1 LAIAAG
7 LSVLHHCHVDGRPV
21 GETSPSAPNST
32 AYVCGSVR
40 TTLTIVWSMARA
52 TSAGDPRLDACRD
65 RLLQRLALNVVA
77 DNLPAGM
84 HERTRHRQPDFPQSE
99 RSG

>member
-1 LAIAAG
+1 
-7 LSVLHHCHVDGRPV
+7 
-21 GETSPSAPNST
+21 
-32 AYVCGSVR
+32 
-40 TTLTIVWSMARA
+40 MARA